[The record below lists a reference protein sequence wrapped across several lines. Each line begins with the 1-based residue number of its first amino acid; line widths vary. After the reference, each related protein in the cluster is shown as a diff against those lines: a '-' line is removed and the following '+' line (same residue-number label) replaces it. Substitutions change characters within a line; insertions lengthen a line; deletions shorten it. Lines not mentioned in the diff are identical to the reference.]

1 MGRGKIAIQRIDNT
15 TTRQVTFS
23 KRRTG
28 LLKKARELAV
38 LCDAEVGVIVI
49 SSTGK
54 LYEFSSTSMKSMI
67 EHYNK
72 TKEKHQHPLQATSEI
87 KFWQKEAMS
96 LRQQLHNLQEN
107 HRQLK
112 GEDITGLDAKELQS
126 LEKQLET
133 SLCAIRQKKDKILN
147 EEMQELHRKIN
158 EAWKENMELYK
169 TINLHRKENVELHHK
184 VKATGWFERGSTS
197 PAFHSDINIS
207 IHLGLSS
214 PSQHG
219 SRMQTDEPNLG
230 LHFL

>member
-87 KFWQKEAMS
+87 
-96 LRQQLHNLQEN
+96 
-107 HRQLK
+107 
-112 GEDITGLDAKELQS
+112 
-126 LEKQLET
+126 
-133 SLCAIRQKKDKILN
+133 KDKILN